1 MKHHRAV
8 LGLALS
14 LSLIA
19 VGAAPVAAQ
28 EAQPTPSSDAAE
40 PTVESLIAKNL
51 EAKGGRETLESVE
64 SARLTGTMN
73 MGGMEAPFV
82 FEWKAP
88 DKVRIEFTIQGMTGI
103 QAYDGETGWAVM
115 PFMGKTDPEKMS
127 AEDTAQIKSDSD
139 FRGPL
144 FDPEEKGYEVEY
156 LGEEDVEGT
165 PTYKLKVT
173 KEGGDVSTL
182 YLDKEYYLEIKQD
195 DTRTM
200 RGQQM
205 ESQTAIGDYKEVEG
219 LMIAHS
225 HDITS
230 SMMPGQSQTMLF
242 EKVELNPEIA
252 DDRFEMPEPPAEG
265 TEPEGDGR

>member
-1 MKHHRAV
+1 MKHHRAF

-14 LSLIA
+14 LALLA
-19 VGAAPVAAQ
+19 LGAAPVAAQ
-28 EAQPTPSSDAAE
+28 DSEAAAE
-40 PTVESLIAKNL
+40 PTVEGLIEKNL
-51 EAKGGRETLESVE
+51 DAKGGREKLEAVE

-88 DKVRIEFTIQGMTGI
+88 DRVRIEFTVQGMTGI
-103 QAYDGETGWAVM
+103 QAYNGETGWMVM

-127 AEDTAQIKSDSD
+127 AEDTEQIKSDAD

-144 FDPEEKGYEVEY
+144 FDPEEKGYEVAY

-165 PTYKLKVT
+165 PTYKLQVT
-173 KEGGDVSTL
+173 KENGDVSTI
-182 YLDKEYYLEIKQD
+182 YLDKEYFLEIKQD

-200 RGQQM
+200 RGQQV
-205 ESQTAIGDYKEVEG
+205 ESETAIGDYKEVEG

-230 SMMPGQSQTMLF
+230 SMMPGQGQTMLF
-242 EKVELNPEIA
+242 DKVELNPEIP
-252 DDRFEMPEPPAEG
+252 DDRFEMPEPAPAE
-265 TEPEGDGR
+265 EPEGDGR